1 MTKLIVCPPSIKS
14 LQSMLAV
21 DLPWLGSHKILQNG
35 TISTKNPR
43 EGIICSRFHFQHSW
57 RFLPTIPNIGI
68 SPEHPPNIQHHCL
81 PANWHRPLSQAPPPS
96 RPASAKHPHFP
107 DIFSLPHIL
116 SPWRGSLKRRRGME
130 FLIRLQRRTSFPLLI
145 HSRSKGSR
153 TSSRFSNQLLNEM
166 RKSPPWYI
174 SDISWICFTGYRTS
188 WQDFAACP
196 AQWWPVA
203 ERVEGRGGGV
213 DWRGGEGADCQV
225 APPPTTTPLA
235 PHHSLASD
243 NTPACCTYT
252 TFHLT
257 LPVRCPQHNTTFIHL
272 SHLVLLSLHF
282 NDHHN
287 QEKHQFI
294 EEYWKMHG
302 KYRVGVF
309 PVF

>member
-130 FLIRLQRRTSFPLLI
+130 FLWSDYRGGLVFHSWYTAGPKEVEQVHVFPI
-145 HSRSKGSR
+145 SYSTKWE
-153 TSSRFSNQLLNEM
+153 NP
-166 RKSPPWYI
+166 PPWYL

-213 DWRGGEGADCQV
+213 DWRGGGRLPGSAATHHHTART
-225 APPPTTTPLA
+225 APLTGIGQYTSLLHLHYIPSYPPCPVSTT
-235 PHHSLASD
+235 
-243 NTPACCTYT
+243 
-252 TFHLT
+252 
-257 LPVRCPQHNTTFIHL
+257 
-272 SHLVLLSLHF
+272 
-282 NDHHN
+282 
-287 QEKHQFI
+287 
-294 EEYWKMHG
+294 
-302 KYRVGVF
+302 
-309 PVF
+309 